1 MQLKY
6 NMSSQEL
13 HTELK
18 ARIAHLRKK
27 ENLISC
33 YSGAL
38 KFAAWSLLI
47 ITVAGLIEL
56 FLMPDVL
63 GRWLVSMLILLSILT
78 MFAVWM
84 VYPFLQWSGLA
95 YSFDDIT
102 LANKIG
108 VRFPAIKD
116 RLANALQLYSN
127 KDTPDHSDVLV
138 LAALQTVQS
147 ATEQLDFSLA
157 VNYGRLR
164 RTLRFGALIGAATL
178 AVYIAFYNP
187 LTGAFARLLNPGLE
201 ISEPLPFTWKISPE
215 NAEILQGQTLT
226 IRIELQPNVKL
237 SSVLP
242 DRISIWTR
250 LAGVEVFKEEI
261 LKKDSAGVFTY
272 TVQNIRQN
280 ISYYASAVDKS
291 TPRRRTVRSDEF
303 LITTVKRPAVRRLQL
318 EIDYPDYSGL
328 ESRALDE
335 NSGDASA
342 LKGSVIKLRI
352 ESTKK
357 LKDASIVFSDSTRLQ
372 MRPGKFSAEKAEG
385 AFILSKSGTYHF
397 TLTDQE
403 NVESINPV
411 EYQMS
416 VIPDDYPLIK
426 LTEPD
431 KDIDINEN
439 MTVQL
444 MADMQ
449 DDFGLTRLILRYKIE
464 QTKSILPSLNE
475 FASVDLTALLDP
487 ARSNQNVAY
496 TWNFSGIGLQPEDV
510 MLYYLEVFD
519 NDAVS
524 GPKSAQSEERRM
536 RFPSL
541 EEILSEV
548 NKEQDQNIAKAE
560 DIAKESENI
569 KKELDEINKELLKEN
584 KKLDWKDKEKIKQL
598 ADKQQKMQKD
608 IEAMKESLDK
618 MTEKM
623 KDNKLLSKETLD
635 KYQELQKLLSEVN
648 SKELQDVMQKLQ
660 QAMQNNFDQK
670 QMKEALRN
678 FKFDQESFK
687 KNMDRTVELLK
698 RIKAEQMFDQ
708 LKKQAEDLQRRQ
720 EQLNELSKNI
730 KNDNEKN
737 ALAKEQENIKKS
749 LNNLEQRSKELKNLI
764 SDIDKKA
771 DTKELETAISQMES
785 GQMQQK
791 MDQSQSAIQQGQQN
805 SKQNRE
811 NQQEVKKGL
820 DSLAQQMQKARQA
833 FQQQQNQQVMDA
845 MRKIVVD
852 MLVISKEQERIM
864 GESRTL
870 TFASPRYR
878 DAAQQQSDVL
888 SNMGR
893 VTENLIELSNKTF
906 FVTTELGKIVGRSL
920 STMNDAVKDLEE
932 RNTIRAVNNQNA
944 SMVSVNDAVK
954 FLLQS
959 MDKMNQGQSG
969 TGMEQLMADLQKMAG
984 QQQGINDGTMPFGG
998 QNPGSMTPE
1007 QQAQLGRMLAEQ
1019 QALKESLENMQSG
1032 LEGHQDIKGK
1042 LDNMAKEMDEVI
1054 KDMQKKNI
1062 GRETIQRQQK
1072 ILQRMLDA
1080 TKSQQE
1086 KDFSEKRKGETG
1098 KEYKAKSPNEL
1109 PKDLTDRKNKLR
1121 QELLKEMKQGYSKDY
1136 EELIKKYF
1144 EALGN
1149 IEAE

>member
-1 MQLKY
+1 
-6 NMSSQEL
+6 MSVQET
-13 HTELK
+13 HNELRTK
-18 ARIAHLRKK
+18 INALRRR
-27 ENLISC
+27 ENLTSFYTDTVRFIV
-33 YSGAL
+33 L
-38 KFAAWSLLI
+38 VLI
-47 ITVAGLIEL
+47 ILLSAGLIEWITSPEA
-56 FLMPDVL
+56 F
-63 GRWLVSMLILLSILT
+63 GRWIIGAFVILLIMIFAGRFIMYPILRL
-78 MFAVWM
+78 A
-84 VYPFLQWSGLA
+84 GLA

-102 LANKIG
+102 LAKKVG
-108 VRFPAIKD
+108 ERYPEIKD
-116 RLANALQLYSN
+116 RLANALQLCREIGSE
-127 KDTPDHSDVLV
+127 DHSDALV
-138 LAALQTVQS
+138 NAALQTVQS
-147 ATEQLDFSLA
+147 ATERLDFSLA
-157 VNYGRLR
+157 ADYDRFARTFR
-164 RTLRFGALIGAATL
+164 RGAVIAAMTLF
-178 AVYIAFYNP
+178 VYIIFYNP
-187 LTGAFARLLNPGLE
+187 LTGAFARLLNPGSE
-201 ISEPLPFTWKISPE
+201 IIEPLPFTWKISPE
-215 NAEILQGQTLT
+215 NTEILQGQNVTV
-226 IRIELQPNVKL
+226 RIELLPNTNL
-237 SSVLP
+237 SPILP

-250 LAGVEVFKEEI
+250 PSGVDVYKEEF
-261 LKKDSAGVFTY
+261 LKKDSSGVFSY
-272 TVQNIRQN
+272 TIHNIRQ
-280 ISYYASAVDKS
+280 SLFFYAAAVDKNS
-291 TPRRRTVRSDEF
+291 PRRRTVRSDEF
-303 LITTVKRPAVRRLQL
+303 QITAIKRPAVKRLQI

-328 ESRALDE
+328 ETRALDE
-335 NSGDASA
+335 NTGDISA
-342 LKGSVIKLRI
+342 LKGSVIRLKI

-357 LKDASIVFSDSTRLQ
+357 LKEAAIVFSDSIRQDLH
-372 MRPGKFSAEKAEG
+372 PSKFSAEKAEG
-385 AFILSKSGTYHF
+385 SFILSKNRTYHF
-397 TLTDQE
+397 SLTDQE
-403 NVESINPV
+403 NVGSSNPV
-411 EYQMS
+411 DYQLS
-416 VIPDDYPLIK
+416 VIEDDYPLIK
-426 LTEPD
+426 LVEPD
-431 KDIDINEN
+431 KDMDINEN
-439 MTVQL
+439 MTVRL
-444 MADMQ
+444 LADIQ
-449 DDFGLTRLILRYKIE
+449 DDFGLTKLVLHYKIE
-464 QTKSILPSLNE
+464 QTKSIVPSLNE
-475 FASVDLTALLDP
+475 FSAIDLSSLLD
-487 ARSNQNVAY
+487 RSHSSQSASY
-496 TWNFSGIGLQPEDV
+496 TWNFSSIGLQPEDV

-524 GPKSAQSEERRM
+524 GPKSSKSEERRM

-541 EEILSEV
+541 EEILAEV

-584 KKLDWKDKEKIKQL
+584 KKLDWKDKEKVKHL
-598 ADKQQKMQKD
+598 AEKQQKMQKE
-608 IEAMKESLDK
+608 IEAMKESIDQMTDK
-618 MTEKM
+618 MNE
-623 KDNKLLSKETLD
+623 NKLLSKETLE

-708 LKKQAEDLQRRQ
+708 LKKQAEELRRRQ
-720 EQLNELSKNI
+720 EQVNELSKNV
-730 KNDNEKN
+730 KNENEKN

-749 LNNLEQRSKELKNLI
+749 LNNLEQRSKELKELI
-764 SDIDKKA
+764 NDMDKKA
-771 DTKELETAISQMES
+771 DTQELEAAISQMEN
-785 GQMQQK
+785 GRMQQK
-791 MDQSQSAIQQGQQN
+791 MEQSQSAIQQGQQN
-805 SKQNRE
+805 SKENRE
-811 NQQEVKKGL
+811 NQKEVKKDL
-820 DSLAQQMQKARQA
+820 DSLAQQMQKAQQA
-833 FQQQQNQQVMDA
+833 FQQQQNRQVMEA
-845 MRKIVVD
+845 MQKIVID
-852 MLVISKEQERIM
+852 MLEVSKEQERIM
-864 GESRTL
+864 DDSRAL

-878 DAAQQQSDVL
+878 FVAQQQADVL

-920 STMNDAVKDLEE
+920 NAMNDAVKDLEE
-932 RNTIRAVNNQNA
+932 RNTIRATNNQNSA
-944 SMVSVNDAVK
+944 MVAVNDAVK

-998 QNPGSMTPE
+998 QNPGSMTQE
-1007 QQAQLGRMLAEQ
+1007 QQAQLGRMMAEQ

-1054 KDMQKKNI
+1054 KDMQKQNI
-1062 GRETIQRQQK
+1062 SRETIQRQQK

-1098 KEYKAKSPNEL
+1098 KDYKSRSPNEL

-1149 IEAE
+1149 IDETLN